1 MKESLRFRL
10 DQMSDRFEEV
20 TAMLSEPE
28 TMNDNKNSVNYRLS
42 TVIYPHW

>member
-28 TMNDNKNSVNYRLS
+28 TMNDNKK
-42 TVIYPHW
+42 